1 MTAKEYLNQIMML
14 SDAISHLE
22 SKIECLRETAGG
34 SAAIRYDKLNVQI
47 SAQPD
52 IMERNVL
59 RLMDLEDKLLVMKL
73 KHETL
78 KHDVTCLI
86 ERLEN
91 ENDKTVLKMH
101 YVYGYSFNRISAELG
116 KDIRWMK
123 RVHSR
128 ALESFEM
135 LYLLDTPPL
144 NDVK

>member
-1 MTAKEYLNQIMML
+1 MNAKEYLEQIESLTIRIEQMENR
-14 SDAISHLE
+14 LE
-22 SKIECLRETAGG
+22 CMRETAGG

-73 KHETL
+73 KYETL

-91 ENDKTVLKMH
+91 ENDKAVLKMH

-128 ALESFEM
+128 ALNSFEM

-144 NDVK
+144 NGVK

>member
-1 MTAKEYLNQIMML
+1 MTAKEYLKRIELLDIMIRQREEQL
-14 SDAISHLE
+14 NS
-22 SKIECLRETAGG
+22 LRETAGG
-34 SAAIRYDKLNVQI
+34 AAAIRYDKLNVQI

-73 KHETL
+73 KYETL
-78 KHDVTCLI
+78 KHDVTFLI
-86 ERLEN
+86 DRLEN

-123 RVHSR
+123 RVHAR
-128 ALESFEM
+128 ALNSFEI
-135 LYLLDTPPL
+135 LYSLDTPPL
-144 NDVK
+144 NGVE